1 MQAADTLIAGANE
14 HGMEYDPVQVAEEGP
29 SAPLTTTSSIASLDE
44 ESIQRGPQYEPTR
57 PASFSSSP
65 DFKSIERGP
74 NYEPTRP
81 APHYRTET
89 GVSVVRAEA
98 EFAELSR
105 ELSGISQDSKMLER
119 SVSRRSW
126 RSKSEKEV
134 DVERVGTRESQ
145 RFDLEST
152 LRGQRELDLEVGI
165 RSKRIG
171 VLWDN
176 LRVSG
181 LGGVRNYVK
190 TFPDSFVSFFNIPGT
205 IMTLLGVKRKG
216 KEFDILKGFR
226 GLAKPGEMVLVL
238 GKPSSGCTTF
248 LKVIAN
254 QRFGYTK
261 VDGEVLYGPYDAE
274 TFGKKYRG
282 EAVYNQED
290 DIQ

>member
-1 MQAADTLIAGANE
+1 MQAADNLISGVHENGVE
-14 HGMEYDPVQVAEEGP
+14 HEPVHVAEDGP
-29 SAPLTTTSSIASLDE
+29 SAPLTTTSSS
-44 ESIQRGPQYEPTR
+44 T
-57 PASFSSSP
+57 SP
-65 DFKSIERGP
+65 DEKSVEEGP
-74 NYEPTRP
+74 HYGPTHP
-81 APHYRTET
+81 APHYPTDR

-105 ELSGISQDSKMLER
+105 ELSGISKNSRLER
-119 SVSRRSW
+119 SVSRRSR
-126 RSKSEKEV
+126 RSKNERDVDIEK
-134 DVERVGTRESQ
+134 VGTRASQ
-145 RFDLEST
+145 RFDLESA
-152 LRGQRELDLEVGI
+152 LRGQREMDMEVGI

-171 VLWDN
+171 VLWEN
-176 LRVSG
+176 LTVSG

-190 TFPDSFVSFFNIPGT
+190 TFPDSFISFLNVPGT
-205 IMTLLGVKRKG
+205 IMGLLGVKRKG
-216 KEFDILKGFR
+216 REFDILKGFR

-261 VDGEVLYGPYDAE
+261 VDGEVLYGPYDAD

>member
-1 MQAADTLIAGANE
+1 MQAADTIISGAHE
-14 HGMEYDPVQVAEEGP
+14 HGVDHDPVRVVEDTQ
-29 SAPLTTTSSIASLDE
+29 SDPLTSTSSS
-44 ESIQRGPQYEPTR
+44 T
-57 PASFSSSP
+57 SP
-65 DFKSIERGP
+65 DEKSIEHGP

-81 APHYRTET
+81 APYYRTET

-105 ELSGISQDSKMLER
+105 ELSGVSQDSKQLGR
-119 SVSRRSW
+119 SGSRRSR
-126 RSKSEKEV
+126 RSKSEKDADIEK
-134 DVERVGTRESQ
+134 VGTRESQ

-152 LRGQRELDLEVGI
+152 LRGQQEMDMEVGI

-190 TFPDSFVSFFNIPGT
+190 TFPDSFVSFFNVPGT
-205 IMTLLGVKRKG
+205 IVNLLGVNRRG

-248 LKVIAN
+248 LKVMAN

>member
-1 MQAADTLIAGANE
+1 MQAAHILIAGANE
-14 HGMEYDPVQVAEEGP
+14 HGGKHDSVHAAEEGH
-29 SAPLTTTSSIASLDE
+29 SAPLTTSSSSASPDE
-44 ESIQRGPQYEPTR
+44 KSIERGPIYGSTR

-65 DFKSIERGP
+65 DEKSIERGP
-74 NYEPTRP
+74 RYEPTRP

-105 ELSGISQDSKMLER
+105 ELSGISQDSKVLER
-119 SVSRRSW
+119 SVSRRSR
-126 RSKSEKEV
+126 RSKSEKDV
-134 DVERVGTRESQ
+134 DVERVSTRESQ

-152 LRGQRELDLEVGI
+152 LRGQREMDMEVGI
-165 RSKRIG
+165 RPKRIG
-171 VLWDN
+171 VLWDKMT
-176 LRVSG
+176 VSG

-190 TFPDSFVSFFNIPGT
+190 TFPDSFLAFFNVPGT
-205 IMTLLGVKRKG
+205 IMSLLGVKRKG

-226 GLAKPGEMVLVL
+226 GLARPGEMVLVL

-261 VDGEVLYGPYDAE
+261 VDGEVSYGPYNAE

>member
-1 MQAADTLIAGANE
+1 MPAADTPISGAHEFGVE
-14 HGMEYDPVQVAEEGP
+14 HDPVHVVEEGS
-29 SAPLTTTSSIASLDE
+29 SAPLTATSSSSAPDE
-44 ESIQRGPQYEPTR
+44 
-57 PASFSSSP
+57 
-65 DFKSIERGP
+65 KSIEKGLH
-74 NYEPTRP
+74 YESAHP
-81 APHYRTET
+81 APHYPTDR

-105 ELSGISQDSKMLER
+105 ELSGISQNSRLER
-119 SVSRRSW
+119 SVSRRSR
-126 RSKSEKEV
+126 RSKMERDADIEK
-134 DVERVGTRESQ
+134 VGTSESQ

-152 LRGQRELDLEVGI
+152 LRGQREMDMEVGI

-171 VLWDN
+171 VLWEN
-176 LRVSG
+176 LAVSG
-181 LGGVRNYVK
+181 LGGVRNYMK
-190 TFPDSFVSFFNIPGT
+190 TFPDSFISFLNVPRS
-205 IMTLLGVKRKG
+205 IMGLLGVKRMG
-216 KEFDILKGFR
+216 REFDILKGFR

-261 VDGEVLYGPYDAE
+261 VNGEVLYGPYDAA